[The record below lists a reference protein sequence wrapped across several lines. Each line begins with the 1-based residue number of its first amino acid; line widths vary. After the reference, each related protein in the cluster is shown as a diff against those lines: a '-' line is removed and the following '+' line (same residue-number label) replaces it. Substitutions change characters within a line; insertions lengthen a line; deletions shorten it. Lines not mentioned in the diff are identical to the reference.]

1 MKPGDRNLGMGRRIS
16 RRDLLH
22 GVGGLAAFS
31 MLPGQVLANTGQP
44 SAYYPPGLTGLRGS
58 HAGSFEVAHEL
69 ARTGRSDWGP
79 GEAPDEGVYDLV
91 VVGGGISGLAAAY
104 YFRQQHPGAQILI
117 LDNHDDFG
125 GHAKRNEFQAG
136 GRKLI
141 GYGGSQTLESPTDY
155 SDLVKAL
162 FRDIGL
168 VPDRFYQAYDQD
180 FYRQF
185 QLSGGTWFG
194 KEQWGVD
201 RLVRYPIAMFE
212 GYLNVVPPSLTAA
225 QAVARFPISAAA
237 RVEFLHLLL
246 ATQDGMVNVPADEKW
261 AYLRSISYREFLSRH
276 AGITQQE
283 VFTVLQD
290 LCVDSCVGIEA
301 APAST
306 ALGYN
311 SLPGW
316 DIAGLPEEEDEPY
329 IHHFPDG
336 NAGVARM
343 MVRELIPA
351 AAGGS
356 TMDDIVTAQFD
367 YSRLDEPSS
376 QVRLRLNSTVV
387 QVQNEGNAASAK
399 QVRVSYVRNGGRYE
413 IQARNCVL
421 ACYNAMIPALCP
433 ELPQPQKEALALQVK
448 APILY
453 TNVALRN
460 WQAWQKLGIA
470 AVIAPGA
477 YHTVAMLDFPVS
489 MGGYRFASGPDD
501 PVIVHMERFVHTNN
515 QGLTAREQHRLGRQ
529 ELLSTPYAEIERQ
542 IRRQLAGMLSAGGFD
557 PAVDIE
563 GITVNRWSH
572 GYASRGNPLFVPY
585 YDDSDDERWPHVQG
599 RKPFGRITIA
609 NSDAAGRA
617 WLPAAV
623 EQAHRAV
630 NELPALGSG

>member
-1 MKPGDRNLGMGRRIS
+1 
-16 RRDLLH
+16 LLH
-22 GVGGLAAFS
+22 GVGGLAAS
-31 MLPGQVLANTGQP
+31 SLLPGHVIADTGAP
-44 SAYYPPGLTGLRGS
+44 SAHYPPALTGLRGS

-69 ARTGRSDWGP
+69 ARNGRADWGP
-79 GEAPDEGVYDLV
+79 GRAPDERVYDLV

-104 YFRQQHPGAQILI
+104 YFRRQNPGAQILV

-136 GRKLI
+136 GRRLI
-141 GYGGSQTLESPTDY
+141 AYGGSQTLESPSDY
-155 SDLVKAL
+155 SDLVKTL
-162 FRDIGL
+162 FREVGI
-168 VPDRFYQAYDQD
+168 VPDRFYQAYDQN
-180 FYRQF
+180 FYRKF
-185 QLSGGTWFG
+185 QLTGGTWFS
-194 KEQWGVD
+194 KEQWGAD
-201 RLVRYPIAMFE
+201 RLVPYSIAMFE
-212 GYLNVVPPSLTAA
+212 GYLNVVPSPLTAK
-225 QAVARFPISAAA
+225 QAVAQFPISEAA
-237 RVEFLHLLL
+237 RAEFLRLLL
-246 ATQDGMVNVPADEKW
+246 ATEDGMVNIPANEKW
-261 AYLRSISYREFLSRH
+261 AYLHSISYREFLSRH
-276 AGITQQE
+276 AGITQEE

-311 SLPGW
+311 GLPGW
-316 DIAGLPEEEDEPY
+316 DITGLPVEEDDPY

-343 MVRELIPA
+343 MVRELIPV

-356 TMDDIVTAQFD
+356 SMDDIVTAQFD

-376 QVRLRLNSTVV
+376 QVRLRLNSTVIEV
-387 QVQNEGNAASAK
+387 RHEGNVASAK
-399 QVRVSYVRNGGRYE
+399 QVRVSYVCNGDRYD
-413 IQARNCVL
+413 IRARNCVL

-470 AVIAPGA
+470 AVTAPGA
-477 YHTVAMLDFPVS
+477 YHSVVMLDFPVS
-489 MGGYRFASGPDD
+489 MGSYRFASGPDD
-501 PVIVHMERFVHTNN
+501 PVIVHMERFLHTNN
-515 QGLTAREQHRLGRQ
+515 QGLTAREQHRLGCQ
-529 ELLSTPYAEIERQ
+529 ELLSTPFEDIERQ
-542 IRRQLAGMLSAGGFD
+542 IRRQLAGMLADGGFD
-557 PAVDIE
+557 PAKDIE

-585 YDDSDDERWPHVQG
+585 YEDNDDERWPHVQG

-630 NELPALGSG
+630 KELPA